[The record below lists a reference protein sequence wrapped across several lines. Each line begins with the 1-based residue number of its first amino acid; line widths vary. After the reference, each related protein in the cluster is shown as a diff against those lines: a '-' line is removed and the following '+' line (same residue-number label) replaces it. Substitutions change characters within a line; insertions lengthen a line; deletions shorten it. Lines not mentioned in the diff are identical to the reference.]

1 MSARKIS
8 PLEIKRFPKPLLSPQ
23 QADGVLR
30 SASRRKSLMSNWAQQ
45 AAGHYTQFEIKSHI
59 VGNVRDFDRQL
70 IGHRGIFLGSEDSLF
85 DADRIDEFLGGRVSS
100 ETVDIEAMKG
110 NANTLKA
117 LEYMLSFQQGAFFP
131 GTLLRDFGGYAV
143 QTMPIIINGKIVD
156 ELIKLT
162 GIPYIDDETALA
174 RSRGYQTRSGTVK
187 ECHIQQLRKDIQ
199 REVDIRRKS
208 SVRSY
213 AIGKERV
220 LPVICNE
227 LSILPSHYEGPPVSV
242 VLHSASDYIS
252 TYEERLERYTSFLGK
267 MRSKNKI
274 RTPLIFAY
282 AEHSSNPEIPSAQ
295 GTFIYDGKILREKR

>member
-1 MSARKIS
+1 MSARRIS
-8 PLEIKRFPKPLLSPQ
+8 LLEI
-23 QADGVLR
+23 
-30 SASRRKSLMSNWAQQ
+30 N
-45 AAGHYTQFEIKSHI
+45 SHI
-59 VGNVRDFDRQL
+59 VGNVRDFGRQL
-70 IGHRGIFLGSEDSLF
+70 KGHRGIFLGSEDSLF

-100 ETVDIEAMKG
+100 ETVDVETMKG

-143 QTMPIIINGKIVD
+143 QTMPIIINGEIVD

-162 GIPYIDDETALA
+162 GIPYIDNETALA
-174 RSRGYQTRSGTVK
+174 RSRGYQTRSGRVK
-187 ECHIQQLRKDIQ
+187 ECHIQQLRKDI
-199 REVDIRRKS
+199 RHELDIRIKS
-208 SVRSY
+208 SPRSY
-213 AIGKERV
+213 VIGKERV

-227 LSILPSHYEGPPVSV
+227 LSILPSHYRGPPVSV

-252 TYEERLERYTSFLGK
+252 TYEERLERYTSFLEK

-274 RTPLIFAY
+274 RTPLILAY

-295 GTFIYDGKILREKR
+295 GTLIYDGKMLREKQ